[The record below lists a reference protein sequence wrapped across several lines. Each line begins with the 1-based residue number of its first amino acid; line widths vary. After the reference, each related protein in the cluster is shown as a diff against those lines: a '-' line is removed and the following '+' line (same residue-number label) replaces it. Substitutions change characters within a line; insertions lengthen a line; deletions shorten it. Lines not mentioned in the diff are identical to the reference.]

1 MTLVEEKL
9 KITFV
14 SIKNTIYDPLTNKL
28 MDSLINNASDFEVIA
43 IGVNRL
49 QQKDV
54 SQSTNESLHEI
65 ISLRSMNLS
74 KRLNFIRLPILYLE
88 YCYKLVNLLFKVRPN
103 VIYNFNFT
111 TLIPTVM
118 YKFLRMNTTI
128 FYHAREFESHQFNN
142 SFLRKVVIFIESI
155 SFPFLNQ
162 IFTPSESITNWYK
175 SKLKTERVSTIYNC
189 PVINELFS
197 VEDDYFSSKFSFDV
211 NEKVFI
217 HSGAITFGRN
227 IELMVRVFSENSVG
241 QLVFIGPITT
251 SQFNY
256 IAEGKIPNV
265 HYHETVEY
273 ALLVKYLSCADVGLS
288 LGDSSTLSYQLSM
301 GNKFFEYISAK
312 IPIIFTDQGEQVEL
326 NKKYHFGTCIKG
338 TYDDLLNAIRI
349 FNSQNQKFYV
359 EDPIE
364 LTWNYQRENFLNFFQ
379 ELEEDNF

>member
-14 SIKNTIYDPLTNKL
+14 SIENTIYDPLTNKL
-28 MDSLINNASDFEVIA
+28 MDSLIINASDFEVVA
-43 IGVNRL
+43 IGVNRKE
-49 QQKDV
+49 QKGV
-54 SQSTNESLHEI
+54 SQSKNDSLHQI
-65 ISLRSMNLS
+65 INLRSINFS
-74 KRLNFIRLPILYLE
+74 KRLNFARLPILYLE
-88 YCYKLVNLLFKVRPN
+88 YCYKLLNLLFRVKPN
-103 VIYNFNFT
+103 VIYNFNFS
-111 TLIPTVM
+111 TLIPTVI
-118 YKFLRMNTTI
+118 YKYLRKNTTI
-128 FYHAREFESHQFNN
+128 FYHAREFESHQFN
-142 SFLRKVVIFIESI
+142 SFFLRKLVIFIESI

-162 IFTPSESITNWYK
+162 IFTPSEYITNWYK
-175 SKLKTERVSTIYNC
+175 SKFKTERVSTIYNC

-197 VEDDYFSSKFSFDV
+197 VEADYFSSKFSFDV
-211 NEKVFI
+211 KEKVFI
-217 HSGAITFGRN
+217 HSGSITFGRN
-227 IELMVRVFSENSVG
+227 IDLMVSVFSENNVG

-251 SQFNY
+251 SQFSY
-256 IAEGKIPNV
+256 IAEKKIPNV
-265 HYHETVEY
+265 HYHDTVEY
-273 ALLVKYLSCADVGLS
+273 NLLVKYLSCADVGLS

-364 LTWNYQRENFLNFFQ
+364 LTWNYQRENFLNFFR